1 MEHWAAK
8 ANPIPPGESPQS
20 TVSTLSSTYA
30 SVYSRNES
38 YIQEVI
44 NSSRTVLRHV
54 LDVLLPDDHLKH
66 ATVRTYFRIISA
78 AMFLLK
84 VMKLSFSI
92 QAVLV
97 SRPLQ
102 TFALGG
108 KEDEVAISLRLL
120 KDTVKALRT
129 SVVDD
134 VHLCLRIA
142 DVLENLLKA
151 INTQFVRLPPGSLSS
166 PERAMRT
173 TNLREQQAHL
183 TTNDYQPGTKSF
195 NPSDRFQYD
204 DGQGPLAGIAPTY
217 NSPHDSNISI
227 MPPIGNNYAPSFS
240 PNNNFVNAFTQSP
253 TQTQNEPQQQPF
265 YPTDDDNSMPFPADW
280 LTLDLQPLLG
290 NDGMGGGGG
299 GENPWFGAFGPE
311 THNNL
316 EVLGK
321 LVNDGGYKGD
331 GFADGGM
338 GF

>member
-1 MEHWAAK
+1 M
-8 ANPIPPGESPQS
+8 
-20 TVSTLSSTYA
+20 
-30 SVYSRNES
+30 
-38 YIQEVI
+38 
-44 NSSRTVLRHV
+44 
-54 LDVLLPDDHLKH
+54 
-66 ATVRTYFRIISA
+66 
-78 AMFLLK
+78 
-84 VMKLSFSI
+84 
-92 QAVLV
+92 
-97 SRPLQ
+97 
-102 TFALGG
+102 
-108 KEDEVAISLRLL
+108 
-120 KDTVKALRT
+120 
-129 SVVDD
+129 VDD

-151 INTQFVRLPPGSLSS
+151 INTQFVRLPPGSISS
-166 PERAMRT
+166 PEQAMRT
-173 TNLREQQAHL
+173 TTLREQQEAHL

-204 DGQGPLAGIAPTY
+204 DAQGPLAGIAPTY

-227 MPPIGNNYAPSFS
+227 MPPIGNNYAPSFN
-240 PNNNFVNAFTQSP
+240 PNNNFVNTFTQSP
-253 TQTQNEPQQQPF
+253 PTQTHNEPQQPF
-265 YPTDDDNSMPFPADW
+265 YSTDDDNSMPFPADW

-290 NDGMGGGGG
+290 NDGMGG